1 MGMTGEYTI
10 KINGE
15 DAFAFKNL
23 ITDEG
28 LGVML
33 RAATQSGESAPVW
46 HLGLKGPG
54 DPSRQDSAA
63 SHGWQELTAYQGSTR
78 LPVGITIDGLS
89 GRAQGATFLVTG
101 EMTVY
106 GAFLAS
112 APGRGSA
119 QGKLLSVG
127 DFPAMRVLYAGD
139 RLEISYVFTVGR
151 PS

>member
-1 MGMTGEYTI
+1 MGLGEYTI

-15 DAFAFKNL
+15 ETFVFQNL

-33 RAATQSGESAPVW
+33 RAATQSGESAPLW

-54 DPSRQDSAA
+54 DPSVKDTAA
-63 SHGWQELTAYQGSTR
+63 AHGWQELTAYQGSTR
-78 LPVGITIDGLS
+78 LPVTIALEGLTGKTES
-89 GRAQGATFLVTG
+89 ATFFVTG

-112 APGRGSA
+112 APARRGSD
-119 QGKLLSVG
+119 GVLLSVG
-127 DFPAMRVLYAGD
+127 DFPSPRVLYAGD
-139 RLEISYVFTVGR
+139 RLELSYRFTVGR
-151 PS
+151 PD